1 MPTDAER
8 IKELERELS
17 EEKRKVVALEQRLST
32 FEISGK
38 AKLYY
43 SLNRNMSDL
52 ADMLDTIKLKNVNV
66 DDTKDKTMERL
77 KIIWAAVKPLSE
89 TIGLLGES
97 SGITGD
103 EKKDTARK
111 SSFLDSALQ

>member
-1 MPTDAER
+1 MAET
-8 IKELERELS
+8 IEQVLKQLD
-17 EEKRKVVALEQRLST
+17 EEKKKVAALEKRLST
-32 FEISGK
+32 FEIQGR

-52 ADMLDTIKLKNVNV
+52 ADMLDNIKLKSINL
-66 DDTKDKTMERL
+66 DDPKDKTMERL
-77 KIIWAAVKPLSE
+77 KMIWASVNPLVQTLS
-89 TIGLLGES
+89 LLGES

-111 SSFLDSALQ
+111 TSFLDSAL

>member
-1 MPTDAER
+1 MEDE
-8 IKELERELS
+8 INYKVLYEELEKKYDSLFKKFDS
-17 EEKRKVVALEQRLST
+17 LGLQ
-32 FEISGK
+32 GK

-52 ADMLDTIKLKNVNV
+52 ADMLDTIEMKNVNI

-77 KIIWAAVKPLSE
+77 KIIWAAVKPVSE
-89 TIGLLGES
+89 TLSLLGES

-103 EKKDTARK
+103 EKKDTAK
-111 SSFLDSALQ
+111 KGSFLDSAVK

>member
-1 MPTDAER
+1 M
-8 IKELERELS
+8 S
-17 EEKRKVVALEQRLST
+17 ETIEDYKKKVAVLEQKLAS
-32 FEISGK
+32 FEVQGK

-52 ADMLDTIKLKNVNV
+52 ADMLDGIKLKDVNL
-66 DDTKDKTMERL
+66 DDPKDKTMERL
-77 KIIWAAVKPLSE
+77 KMIWASVNPLVQ
-89 TIGLLGES
+89 TISLLGES

-111 SSFLDSALQ
+111 SSFLDSALK

>member
-1 MPTDAER
+1 MAELDY
-8 IKELERELS
+8 KKLY
-17 EEKRKVVALEQRLST
+17 EEEQKKTVVLEQRLAT

-52 ADMLDTIKLKNVNV
+52 ADMLDTIQLMNVNI
-66 DDTKDKTMERL
+66 DDIKDKTMERL

-89 TIGLLGES
+89 TIGILGES

-103 EKKDTARK
+103 EKKDTANK
-111 SSFLDSALQ
+111 KGSFLDKVID